1 MPNPIGRPH
10 PKSMAHQQSFKQ
22 NRAAGPQKKLR
33 AALASS
39 RPQRPIDVTQVTEWQ
54 DGAVSRV
61 DDYLVGEE
69 PLEIRIG
76 NRPISVTMR
85 TPGHDL
91 ELAVGF
97 LLTEGV
103 INGRDQIANLR
114 QVATRGN
121 KGNIVRVNL
130 QRGVAFETGRLQRNF
145 TVSSSCGL
153 CGKASI
159 DAVRVRGI
167 ARPNPD
173 LRIAPDILCLLPEAL
188 RSAQTLFGRT
198 GGPHAAGLF
207 DTMGR
212 LAALREDVGRHNAVD
227 KLIGWALLEKRL
239 PLRESVLL
247 VSGRGSFEIVQ
258 KALVAGV
265 PIVACISAPSS
276 LAVQLAWEFGLTLI
290 GFLRGKRFVCYTG
303 EERLRLPRNL
313 GR

>member
-1 MPNPIGRPH
+1 
-10 PKSMAHQQSFKQ
+10 MAHQQSVKPRR
-22 NRAAGPQKKLR
+22 RAAPQKKTR
-33 AALASS
+33 PASTPS

-54 DGAVSRV
+54 DGVVSRL

-76 NRPISVTMR
+76 TRPISVTMR

-91 ELAVGF
+91 ELAAGF

-103 INGRDQIANLR
+103 INGSDQIVSLR
-114 QVATRGN
+114 QVTSRGQKRN
-121 KGNIVRVNL
+121 VVRVDL
-130 QRGVAFETGRLQRNF
+130 RAGVKIDTARLRRNF
-145 TVSSSCGL
+145 TATSSCGL
-153 CGKASI
+153 CGKTSI

-173 LRIAPDILCLLPEAL
+173 LRVSPDVLCLLPEAL
-188 RSAQTLFGRT
+188 RSSQTLFGRT

-207 DTMGR
+207 DAMGR
-212 LAALREDVGRHNAVD
+212 LVALREDVGRHNAVD

-239 PLRESVLL
+239 PLRESLLL

-258 KALVAGV
+258 KALTAGV

-276 LAVQLAWEFGLTLI
+276 LAVQLAWEFGLTLV
-290 GFLRGKRFVCYTG
+290 GFLRGKRFVLYAG
-303 EERLRLPRNL
+303 EKRLRLV
-313 GR
+313 

>member
-1 MPNPIGRPH
+1 
-10 PKSMAHQQSFKQ
+10 MAHQQSLKPRR
-22 NRAAGPQKKLR
+22 RAVPQKKTR
-33 AALASS
+33 PVSTPS
-39 RPQRPIDVTQVTEWQ
+39 RPQRPIEVTQVTEWQ
-54 DGAVSRV
+54 DGVVSRL

-76 NRPISVTMR
+76 TRPISVTMR

-91 ELAVGF
+91 ELAAGF

-103 INGRDQIANLR
+103 INGSDQIISLC
-114 QVATRGN
+114 QVTSRGQKRN
-121 KGNIVRVNL
+121 VVRVDL
-130 QRGVAFETGRLQRNF
+130 RAGVKIDSARLRRNF
-145 TVSSSCGL
+145 TATSSCGL

-173 LRIAPDILCLLPEAL
+173 LRVSPDVLCLLPEAL
-188 RSAQTLFGRT
+188 RSSQTLFGRT

-207 DTMGR
+207 DARGR
-212 LAALREDVGRHNAVD
+212 LVALREDVGRHNAVD

-239 PLRESVLL
+239 PLRESLLL

-258 KALVAGV
+258 KALTAGI

-276 LAVQLAWEFGLTLI
+276 LAVQLAWEFGLTLV
-290 GFLRGKRFVCYTG
+290 GFLRGKRFVLYAG
-303 EERLRLPRNL
+303 ERRVQFV
-313 GR
+313 

>member
-1 MPNPIGRPH
+1 MAKQH
-10 PKSMAHQQSFKQ
+10 PSRQS
-22 NRAAGPQKKLR
+22 RAV
-33 AALASS
+33 
-39 RPQRPIDVTQVTEWQ
+39 RPQRKPRPVPTPSRPIDVTQVTEWQ
-54 DGAVSRV
+54 DGAVSRP

-91 ELAVGF
+91 ELAAGF

-103 INGRDQIANLR
+103 ITGSDQIANLR
-114 QVATRGN
+114 QVATRGHKRN
-121 KGNIVRVNL
+121 VVRVDL
-130 QRGVAFETGRLQRNF
+130 RRGVAFDTARLQRNF
-145 TVSSSCGL
+145 VASSSCGL

-167 ARPNPD
+167 TRPNPD
-173 LRIAPDILCLLPEAL
+173 LRLAPDVLCLLPEAL
-188 RSAQTLFGRT
+188 RASQTIFGRT

-212 LAALREDVGRHNAVD
+212 LVALREDVGRHNAVD

-239 PLRESVLL
+239 PLQESVLL

-276 LAVQLAWEFGLTLI
+276 LAVQLALELGLTLV
-290 GFLRGKRFVCYTG
+290 GFLRGKRFVLYTG
-303 EERLRLPRNL
+303 EERLLLSRTP
-313 GR
+313 GRW

>member
-1 MPNPIGRPH
+1 
-10 PKSMAHQQSFKQ
+10 MAHQQSLKPRR
-22 NRAAGPQKKLR
+22 RAVPQKKTR
-33 AALASS
+33 PVSTPS
-39 RPQRPIDVTQVTEWQ
+39 RPQRPIDVTQVIEWQ
-54 DGAVSRV
+54 DGVVSRL

-76 NRPISVTMR
+76 TRPISVTMR

-91 ELAVGF
+91 ELAAGF

-103 INGRDQIANLR
+103 INGSDQIISLC
-114 QVATRGN
+114 QVTSRGQKRN
-121 KGNIVRVNL
+121 VVRVDL
-130 QRGVAFETGRLQRNF
+130 RAGVKIDSARLRRNF
-145 TVSSSCGL
+145 TATSSCGL

-173 LRIAPDILCLLPEAL
+173 LRVSPDVLCLLPEVL
-188 RSAQTLFGRT
+188 RSSQTLFGRT

-207 DTMGR
+207 DAMGR
-212 LAALREDVGRHNAVD
+212 LVALREDVGRHNAVD

-239 PLRESVLL
+239 PLRESLLL

-258 KALVAGV
+258 KALTAGI

-276 LAVQLAWEFGLTLI
+276 LAVQLAWEFGLTLV
-290 GFLRGKRFVCYTG
+290 GFLRGKRFVLYAG
-303 EERLRLPRNL
+303 ERRVQFV
-313 GR
+313 

>member
-1 MPNPIGRPH
+1 
-10 PKSMAHQQSFKQ
+10 MAHQQSLKPRR
-22 NRAAGPQKKLR
+22 RAVPQKKTR
-33 AALASS
+33 PVSTPS
-39 RPQRPIDVTQVTEWQ
+39 RPQRPIDVTQVIEWQ
-54 DGAVSRV
+54 DGVVSRL

-76 NRPISVTMR
+76 TRPISVTMR

-91 ELAVGF
+91 ELAAGF

-103 INGRDQIANLR
+103 INGSDQIISLC
-114 QVATRGN
+114 QVTSRGQKRN
-121 KGNIVRVNL
+121 VVRVDL
-130 QRGVAFETGRLQRNF
+130 RAGVKIDSARLRRNF
-145 TVSSSCGL
+145 TATSSCGL

-173 LRIAPDILCLLPEAL
+173 LRVSPDVLCLLPEAL
-188 RSAQTLFGRT
+188 RSSQTLFGRT

-207 DTMGR
+207 DARGR
-212 LAALREDVGRHNAVD
+212 LVALREDVGRHNAVD

-239 PLRESVLL
+239 PLRESLLL

-258 KALVAGV
+258 KALTAGI

-276 LAVQLAWEFGLTLI
+276 LAVQLAWEFGLTLV
-290 GFLRGKRFVCYTG
+290 GFLRGKRFVLYAG
-303 EERLRLPRNL
+303 ERRVQFV
-313 GR
+313 

>member
-1 MPNPIGRPH
+1 
-10 PKSMAHQQSFKQ
+10 MAHQQSLKPRR
-22 NRAAGPQKKLR
+22 RAVPQKKTR
-33 AALASS
+33 RVSTSS
-39 RPQRPIDVTQVTEWQ
+39 RPQRPIDVTQVTEWH
-54 DGAVSRV
+54 DGVVSHL

-76 NRPISVTMR
+76 TRPINVTMR

-91 ELAVGF
+91 ELAAGF

-103 INGRDQIANLR
+103 IHRSDQIVSLR
-114 QVATRGN
+114 QVTSRGQKRN
-121 KGNIVRVNL
+121 VVRVDL
-130 QRGVAFETGRLQRNF
+130 RAGVKIDSARLRRNF
-145 TVSSSCGL
+145 TATSSCGL

-173 LRIAPDILCLLPEAL
+173 LRVSPDVLCLLPEVL
-188 RSAQTLFGRT
+188 RSSQTLFGRT

-207 DTMGR
+207 DAMGR
-212 LAALREDVGRHNAVD
+212 LVALREDVGRHNAVD

-239 PLRESVLL
+239 PLRESLLL

-258 KALVAGV
+258 KALTVGI

-276 LAVQLAWEFGLTLI
+276 LAVQLAWEFGLSLV
-290 GFLRGKRFVCYTG
+290 GFLRGKRFVLYAG
-303 EERLRLPRNL
+303 EKRLRLV
-313 GR
+313 

>member
-1 MPNPIGRPH
+1 
-10 PKSMAHQQSFKQ
+10 MAHQQSLKPRR
-22 NRAAGPQKKLR
+22 RAVPQKKTR
-33 AALASS
+33 PVSTPS
-39 RPQRPIDVTQVTEWQ
+39 RPQRPIEVTQVTEWQ
-54 DGAVSRV
+54 DGVVSRL

-76 NRPISVTMR
+76 TRPINVTMR

-91 ELAVGF
+91 ELAAGF

-103 INGRDQIANLR
+103 INGSDQIVSLR
-114 QVATRGN
+114 QVTSRGQKRN
-121 KGNIVRVNL
+121 VVRVDL
-130 QRGVAFETGRLQRNF
+130 RAGVKIDSARLRRNF
-145 TVSSSCGL
+145 TATSSCGL

-173 LRIAPDILCLLPEAL
+173 LRVSPDVLCLLPEVL
-188 RSAQTLFGRT
+188 RSSQTLFGRT

-207 DTMGR
+207 DAMGR
-212 LAALREDVGRHNAVD
+212 LVALREDVGRHNAVD

-239 PLRESVLL
+239 PLRESLLL

-258 KALVAGV
+258 KALTAGI

-276 LAVQLAWEFGLTLI
+276 LAVQLAWEFGLTLV
-290 GFLRGKRFVCYTG
+290 GFLRGKRFVLYAG
-303 EERLRLPRNL
+303 EKRLRLV
-313 GR
+313 

>member
-1 MPNPIGRPH
+1 
-10 PKSMAHQQSFKQ
+10 MAHQQSLKPRR
-22 NRAAGPQKKLR
+22 RAVPQKKTR
-33 AALASS
+33 PVSTPS
-39 RPQRPIDVTQVTEWQ
+39 RPQRPIDVTQVIEWQ
-54 DGAVSRV
+54 DGVVSRL

-76 NRPISVTMR
+76 TRPISVTMR

-91 ELAVGF
+91 ELAAGF

-103 INGRDQIANLR
+103 INGSDQIISLC
-114 QVATRGN
+114 QVTSRGQKRN
-121 KGNIVRVNL
+121 VVRVDL
-130 QRGVAFETGRLQRNF
+130 RAGVKIDSARLRRNF
-145 TVSSSCGL
+145 TATSSCGL

-173 LRIAPDILCLLPEAL
+173 LRVSPDVLCLLPEVL
-188 RSAQTLFGRT
+188 RSSQTLFGRT

-207 DTMGR
+207 DAMGR
-212 LAALREDVGRHNAVD
+212 LVALREDVGRHNAVD

-239 PLRESVLL
+239 PLRESLLL

-258 KALVAGV
+258 KALTAGI

-276 LAVQLAWEFGLTLI
+276 LAVQLAWEFGLSLV
-290 GFLRGKRFVCYTG
+290 GFLRGKRFVLYAG
-303 EERLRLPRNL
+303 EKRLRLV
-313 GR
+313 

>member
-1 MPNPIGRPH
+1 
-10 PKSMAHQQSFKQ
+10 MAHQQSLKPRR
-22 NRAAGPQKKLR
+22 RAVPQKKTR
-33 AALASS
+33 PVSTPS
-39 RPQRPIDVTQVTEWQ
+39 RPQRPIDVTQVIEWQ
-54 DGAVSRV
+54 DGVVSRL

-76 NRPISVTMR
+76 TRPISVTMR

-91 ELAVGF
+91 ELAAGF

-103 INGRDQIANLR
+103 INGSDQIISLC
-114 QVATRGN
+114 QVTSRGQKRN
-121 KGNIVRVNL
+121 VVRVDL
-130 QRGVAFETGRLQRNF
+130 RAGVKIDSARLRRNF
-145 TVSSSCGL
+145 TATSSCGL

-173 LRIAPDILCLLPEAL
+173 LRVSPDVLCLLPEAL
-188 RSAQTLFGRT
+188 RSSQTLFGRT

-207 DTMGR
+207 DARGR
-212 LAALREDVGRHNAVD
+212 LVALREDVGRHNAVD

-239 PLRESVLL
+239 PLRESLLL

-258 KALVAGV
+258 KALTAGI

-276 LAVQLAWEFGLTLI
+276 LAVQLAWEFGLSLV
-290 GFLRGKRFVCYTG
+290 GFLRGKRFVLYAG
-303 EERLRLPRNL
+303 EKRLRLV
-313 GR
+313 

>member
-1 MPNPIGRPH
+1 
-10 PKSMAHQQSFKQ
+10 MAHQQSLKPRR
-22 NRAAGPQKKLR
+22 RAVPQKKTR
-33 AALASS
+33 PVSTPS
-39 RPQRPIDVTQVTEWQ
+39 RPQRPIEVTQVTEWQ
-54 DGAVSRV
+54 DGVVSRL

-76 NRPISVTMR
+76 TRPINVTMR

-91 ELAVGF
+91 ELAAGF

-103 INGRDQIANLR
+103 INGSDQIVSLR
-114 QVATRGN
+114 QVTSRGQKRN
-121 KGNIVRVNL
+121 VVRVDL
-130 QRGVAFETGRLQRNF
+130 RAGVKIDSARLRRNF
-145 TVSSSCGL
+145 TATSSCGL

-173 LRIAPDILCLLPEAL
+173 LRVSPDVLCLLPEVL
-188 RSAQTLFGRT
+188 RSSQTLFGRT

-207 DTMGR
+207 DAMGR
-212 LAALREDVGRHNAVD
+212 LVALREDVGRHNAVD

-239 PLRESVLL
+239 PLRESLLL

-258 KALVAGV
+258 KALTAGI

-276 LAVQLAWEFGLTLI
+276 LAVQLGWEFGLTLV
-290 GFLRGKRFVCYTG
+290 GFLRGKRFVLYAG
-303 EERLRLPRNL
+303 ERRVQFV
-313 GR
+313 

>member
-1 MPNPIGRPH
+1 
-10 PKSMAHQQSFKQ
+10 MAHQQSLKPRR
-22 NRAAGPQKKLR
+22 RAVPQKKTR
-33 AALASS
+33 PVSTPS
-39 RPQRPIDVTQVTEWQ
+39 RPQRPIDVTQVIEWQ
-54 DGAVSRV
+54 DGVVSRL

-76 NRPISVTMR
+76 TRPISVTMR

-91 ELAVGF
+91 ELAAGF

-103 INGRDQIANLR
+103 INGSDQIISLC
-114 QVATRGN
+114 QVTSRGQKRN
-121 KGNIVRVNL
+121 VVRVDL
-130 QRGVAFETGRLQRNF
+130 RAGVKIDSARLRRNF
-145 TVSSSCGL
+145 TATSSCGL

-173 LRIAPDILCLLPEAL
+173 LRVSPDVLCLLPEAL
-188 RSAQTLFGRT
+188 RSSQTLFGRT

-207 DTMGR
+207 DAMGR
-212 LAALREDVGRHNAVD
+212 LVALREDVGRHNAVD

-239 PLRESVLL
+239 PLRESLLL

-258 KALVAGV
+258 KALTAGI

-276 LAVQLAWEFGLTLI
+276 LAVQLAWEFGLTLV
-290 GFLRGKRFVCYTG
+290 GFLRGKRFVLYAG
-303 EERLRLPRNL
+303 ERRVQFV
-313 GR
+313 